1 MLRWIV
7 ESSLQLRVV
16 VAAVAVLLLVFG
28 FVMLDD
34 MRVDALP
41 EFSRP
46 YVEIQTEALGLS
58 AQEVEAMITTPM
70 EADMLNGT
78 PWVEEIRSVS
88 LPGLSSIVM
97 VFEKGTDIMKARQ
110 VAHER
115 MTEIFALPQVSKPP
129 VMINPL
135 SSTGRIL
142 DIGLSS
148 DTLSLI
154 DMSVLA
160 RWTILPR
167 LMGVP
172 GVANVSIWGERKWQ
186 VQVQVDPE
194 RLRDEKLT
202 LLQIIKTAGNSLWAS
217 PLSFLEASTPG
228 TGGWIDTPNQRLT
241 IRHILPIKTAE
252 DLAQVTI
259 EGAPSKRLGDVAKV
273 VEHHQ
278 PLIGDAIVKD
288 APSLTLV
295 VEKFPWANTTE
306 VTEDVEDALAKLR
319 PGLAGVEMD
328 STLFRP
334 ATFLEQAVRNF
345 YSALVLGIVMV
356 AVAFFLFLP
365 NWRGALVG
373 TVAVL
378 LSMITAITVL
388 YARGVIAN
396 MVILAGLMVALTVV
410 ISEAVVDAE
419 HLMRRLRQA
428 REAGN
433 GNGNGNGGGR
443 FAATVL
449 RAVLEMRGPAFYA
462 TVILVTAATP
472 VLFLEGMSGAF
483 FQPIATS
490 FILAL
495 AASMAV
501 ALIVTPALGLL
512 LLPKAPQGSA
522 DSALVG
528 IARSLHAGAFGW
540 AARTPGLALGTVVA
554 LTIVGLICVPLLH
567 QESLLPPF
575 KETDL
580 LVRWEGSSSASHPAM
595 ARITALASRELRAL
609 PGVRNVSGEMG
620 RAITSDKRANI
631 NAGELRISI
640 DPAAD
645 YDATVAAVK
654 RVMAGYPGLS
664 PEVLTYLQAQVRKE
678 LAGNG
683 DSLVVRVY
691 GEDIDT
697 IRQKADEV
705 RKVVASTDGI
715 VDARVRYPREMPTLE
730 IEVDIDRAKRYG
742 LKPGDVRRAATT
754 LVSGLEV
761 GSLFEE
767 QKVFDVIVWGMPE
780 ARHSISDIHDL
791 LIDTPGG
798 GHVALKEVAAV
809 RIVPS
814 ATEIHRDA
822 VARYIDVTANVRN
835 RDLAVAGAV
844 ERGIQKIDFPLEYRA
859 ELLGEYAER
868 LAAQRRVTIFAIAAA
883 IAIFLLLQAFFR
895 SWHLAATC
903 FLSLPAALVGGVV
916 AVVVTGGGLLS
927 FGSVA
932 GFLGLL
938 GLAVRNV
945 VTLVTQYRQHEQQA
959 GGAPA
964 AETVVLGTREAAA
977 PVVLTAV
984 ATALVFLP
992 FALRGSVAG
1001 LEILQPMAVVVLG
1014 GLVTTTLHGLV
1025 GLPALY
1031 LMFGAARE
1039 PELDLAEL
1047 PSGVVTE

>member
-1 MLRWIV
+1 MLRSIV
-7 ESSLQLRVV
+7 ESSLQLRIV

-28 FVMLDD
+28 FVQLDD

-78 PWVEEIRSVS
+78 PWVDEIRSVS
-88 LPGLSSIVM
+88 LPGLSSIVL

-135 SSTGRIL
+135 SSTARIL
-142 DIGLSS
+142 DVGLSS
-148 DTLSLI
+148 DKLSLI

-172 GVANVSIWGERKWQ
+172 GVANVSIWGERNWQ
-186 VQVQVDPE
+186 VQVQVDPN

-202 LLQIIKTAGNSLWAS
+202 LMQIIKTAGNSLWAS

-241 IRHILPIKTAE
+241 IRHILPIKTAA
-252 DLAQVTI
+252 DLSQVTV

-334 ATFLEQAVRNF
+334 ATYLE
-345 YSALVLGIVMV
+345 SALNNFSLALLIGAVLV
-356 AVAFFLFLP
+356 AAAFFLFLP
-365 NWRGALVG
+365 SWRAALVG
-373 TVAVL
+373 TLAVL
-378 LSMITAITVL
+378 LSMMAAITVL
-388 YARGVIAN
+388 YTRGVIVN
-396 MVILAGLMVALTVV
+396 MVILAGLMIALTVV
-410 ISEAVVDAE
+410 ISEAVVDADN
-419 HLMRRLRQA
+419 LVRRLRQA
-428 REAGN
+428 REQAEGN
-433 GNGNGNGGGR
+433 VNGR
-443 FAATVL
+443 WAASIV
-449 RAVLEMRGPAFYA
+449 RAVLEMRGPAVYA
-462 TVILVTAATP
+462 TFILVLAATP
-472 VLFLEGMSGAF
+472 VLFLEGISGSF

-495 AASMAV
+495 IASMAV
-501 ALIVTPALGLL
+501 ALAMTPALGLL
-512 LLPKAPQGSA
+512 LLTKSSLGSA
-522 DSALVG
+522 DSSSGGVLRGIHGAL
-528 IARSLHAGAFGW
+528 FGW
-540 AARTPGLALGTVVA
+540 AARTPGLAVGSVVA
-554 LTIVGLICVPLLH
+554 LIVVGLFCVPLLH

-595 ARITALASRELRAL
+595 ARITTLATRELRAL

-620 RAITSDKRANI
+620 RAISSDKRTNI
-631 NAGELRISI
+631 NAGELRVSI

-654 RVMAGYPGLS
+654 QVMAGYPGVN

-678 LAGNG
+678 LSGAG

-691 GEDIDT
+691 GEDLNM
-697 IRQKADEV
+697 IRQKAEEV
-705 RKVVASTDGI
+705 HKILASTDGI
-715 VDARVRYPREMPTLE
+715 VEPKVRYATEMPTLE

-742 LKPGDVRRAATT
+742 LKPGDVRRAAST
-754 LVSGLEV
+754 LVSGITV

-767 QKVFDVIVWGMPE
+767 QKVFDVIVWGTPE
-780 ARHSISDIHDL
+780 ARNSLTSIHDL

-798 GHVALKEVAAV
+798 GHVPLKEVADV

-814 ATEIHRDA
+814 AAEIQRDA
-822 VARYIDVTANVRN
+822 VARFIDVTANVRN
-835 RDLAVAGAV
+835 QDLGVAGAV
-844 ERGIQKIDFPLEYRA
+844 QRGIQQIQFPLEYRA

-868 LAAQRRVTIFAIAAA
+868 LATQQRVTTFAVGAA
-883 IAIFLLLQAFFR
+883 IGIFLVLQAFLR
-895 SWHLAATC
+895 SWPLAAAA
-903 FLSLPAALVGGVV
+903 FLTLPVAFVGGVV
-916 AVVVTGGGLLS
+916 AVMATGGGLLS
-927 FGSVA
+927 FGSIA

-945 VTLVTQYRQHEQQA
+945 VTVVTRYRELEQQN
-959 GGAPA
+959 GGVPSAEIALRGTMESSAPI
-964 AETVVLGTREAAA
+964 L
-977 PVVLTAV
+977 LTAV

-992 FALRGSVAG
+992 FALRGEVAG
-1001 LEILQPMAVVVLG
+1001 LEIMQPLAVVVLG

-1031 LMFGAARE
+1031 LLFGAARE

-1047 PSGVVTE
+1047 PVAVVTNGEAA

>member
-28 FVMLDD
+28 FVLLDD

-78 PWVEEIRSVS
+78 PWVDEIRSVS

-97 VFEKGTDIMKARQ
+97 VFQKGTDIMKARQ

-135 SSTGRIL
+135 SSTARIL
-142 DIGLSS
+142 DVGLTS
-148 DTLSLI
+148 DKLSLI

-172 GVANVSIWGERKWQ
+172 GVANVSIWGERRWQ
-186 VQVQVDPE
+186 VQVQVDPN
-194 RLRDEKLT
+194 RLRDEKVT
-202 LLQIIKTAGNSLWAS
+202 LLQVIKTAGNSLWAS

-241 IRHILPIKTAE
+241 IRHILPIKTAA
-252 DLAQVTI
+252 DLAQVTV

-278 PLIGDAIVKD
+278 PLIGDAVVKD

-295 VEKFPWANTTE
+295 VEKFPWANTTD
-306 VTEDVEDALAKLR
+306 VTEDVEEALDKLR

-334 ATFLEQAVRNF
+334 ATFLELALGNF
-345 YSALVLGIVMV
+345 YSALSIGMVLV

-365 NWRGALVG
+365 NWRAALVG

-378 LSMITAITVL
+378 LSMITAVMVL

-396 MVILAGLMVALTVV
+396 MVILAGLMIALSVV
-410 ISEAVVDAE
+410 ISEAVADADN
-419 HLMRRLRQA
+419 LVRRLRQA
-428 REAGN
+428 REEAN
-433 GNGNGNGGGR
+433 GNGNGNGR
-443 FAATVL
+443 TAATIV
-449 RAVLEMRGPAFYA
+449 RAVLEMRGPAVYA
-462 TVILVTAATP
+462 TFILVLAAVP

-483 FQPIATS
+483 FHPIATS

-495 AASMAV
+495 AASMLV
-501 ALIVTPALGLL
+501 ALAITPALGLL
-512 LLPKAPQGSA
+512 LLKSASLGGS
-522 DSALVG
+522 DSAVAGLARG
-528 IARSLHAGAFGW
+528 IHGALFGW
-540 AARTPGLALGTVVA
+540 AGRAPALAVGAVVA
-554 LTIVGLICVPLLH
+554 LLVVGGICVPLLH
-567 QESLLPPF
+567 QESLLPAF

-580 LVRWEGSSSASHPAM
+580 MVRWEGSSSASYPAM

-631 NAGELRISI
+631 NAGELRVSI

-645 YDATVAAVK
+645 YDATVAAV
-654 RVMAGYPGLS
+654 RQVMAGYPGLN

-683 DSLVVRVY
+683 DSLVVRIY
-691 GEDIDT
+691 GEDLDM

-705 RKVVASTDGI
+705 QRVLASTDGI
-715 VDARVRYPREMPTLE
+715 VDPRVRYPREMPTLE
-730 IEVDIDRAKRYG
+730 IEVDIDKAKRHG

-767 QKVFDVIVWGMPE
+767 QKVFDVIVWGTPE
-780 ARHSISDIHDL
+780 ARHSITNIHEL
-791 LIDTPGG
+791 LIDTPAG
-798 GHVALKEVAAV
+798 GHVPLKEVASV

-814 ATEIHRDA
+814 ATEIQRDA
-822 VARYIDVTANVRN
+822 VARFIDVTANVRN

-844 ERGIQKIDFPLEYRA
+844 QRGIQQIQFPLEYRA

-868 LAAQRRVTIFAIAAA
+868 LAAQRRVMAFAIAAA
-883 IAIFLLLQAFFR
+883 IAIFLVLQAFFR
-895 SWHLAATC
+895 SWPLAAAV
-903 FLSLPAALVGGVV
+903 FLTLPMALVGGVV
-916 AVVVTGGGLLS
+916 AVVATGGGLLS
-927 FGSVA
+927 FGGVA

-945 VTLVTQYRQHEQQA
+945 VTLVSRYRQLEQQ
-959 GGAPA
+959 GGGVPPADIVARGTLECSAPI
-964 AETVVLGTREAAA
+964 L
-977 PVVLTAV
+977 LSAV

-1001 LEILQPMAVVVLG
+1001 LEIMQPMAVVVLG
-1014 GLVTTTLHGLV
+1014 GLVTTTLLALV
-1025 GLPALY
+1025 GTPALY
-1031 LMFGAARE
+1031 LFFGVSRE

-1047 PSGVVTE
+1047 PAAAVTE